1 MTKRSVDMLILH
13 GHVFT
18 MEGSGVGAIDDGAVA
33 IAGDSIVAAGPTPEI
48 LASYESQETIDASRF
63 AVLPG
68 LVDCHV
74 HSPESLLRGVAQD
87 VPDYME
93 RAMAPF
99 SRALRA
105 LDADLWLAGT
115 RLNVLEALK
124 AGTTTTMDYTTPYP
138 GWAAFYERVGLR
150 ARLTPTI
157 NGLAPGAMSRAH
169 GKPYEMDDA
178 KGRRMLEAGLAFA
191 NRWDGAADGRLSVM
205 IGPQAPDMLS
215 RELLLEIKQ
224 IADQRNMMIHMHVA
238 QGDREIAQMQARY
251 GVRSIP
257 FLEELGY
264 LDERLFAVHLTEAT
278 DDEVRTLVKHGV
290 SMGVCS
296 GCIGL
301 LDGIVPPAALFRS
314 EGGVVGLGTDSASSN
329 NAISLFNEMKLTALF
344 NKIQAKRPDVIPA
357 WEALRM
363 ATIEGA
369 RAIGLGDQIGS
380 LEPGKQADLILVD
393 LGQLNLAPTVRA
405 PIRNIVPNL
414 VYAATG
420 HDVDS
425 VIVAG
430 QFLMRNRET
439 LTADEAAIRSDAQ
452 AAAEEISRRVL
463 ADPQH
468 KDLALLDAMRDGK
481 L

>member
-1 MTKRSVDMLILH
+1 MTTQPVDTLIIH
-13 GHVFT
+13 GHLFT

-33 IAGDSIVAAGPTPEI
+33 ISGDTISAVGPTEAI
-48 LASYESQETIDASRF
+48 LASCDAAEIVDATRF

-99 SRALRA
+99 SRALTE
-105 LDADLWLAGT
+105 DLWLAGT

-124 AGTTTTMDYTTPYP
+124 AGTTTTMDYTSPYP
-138 GWAAFYERVGLR
+138 GWAAFYEHVGMR

-178 KGRRMLEAGLAFA
+178 KGRRMLEAALAFA
-191 NRWDGAADGRLSVM
+191 DTWDGAADGRISVM
-205 IGPQAPDMLS
+205 MGPQAPDMLS
-215 RELLLEIKQ
+215 RELLSEIKQ
-224 IADQRNMMIHMHVA
+224 IADRRNMMIHMHVA
-238 QGDREIAQMQARY
+238 QGDREIDQMEARY

-264 LDERLFAVHLTEAT
+264 LDEQLYAVHLTEAT
-278 DDEVRTLVKHGV
+278 DDEVCTLVQHGV
-290 SMGVCS
+290 SMGICS

-314 EGGVVGLGTDSASSN
+314 EGGMVGLGTDSASSN
-329 NAISLFNEMKLTALF
+329 NGINLFNEMKLTALF
-344 NKIQAKRPDVIPA
+344 NKIQTKRPDVIPA

-369 RAIGLGDQIGS
+369 CAIGLGDQIGS
-380 LEPGKQADLILVD
+380 LEPEKQADLILVD
-393 LGQLNLAPTVRA
+393 LDQLNLSPVVRS
-405 PIRNIVPNL
+405 PICNIVPNL

-425 VIVAG
+425 VMVAG
-430 QFLMRNRET
+430 QFLMRGREI
-439 LTADEAAIRSDAQ
+439 LTADESSIRSDAQ
-452 AAAEEISRRVL
+452 AAAAEISRRVL

-468 KDLALLDAMRDGK
+468 EGLTLLGAMRDGK

>member
-1 MTKRSVDMLILH
+1 MTVQQIDTLIAH
-13 GHVFT
+13 GNVFS
-18 MEGSGVGAIDDGAVA
+18 MAGSGVGAVEDGAVA
-33 IAGDSIVAAGPTPEI
+33 ICGDTIVAVGPTEEI
-48 LASYESQETIDASRF
+48 SAQYDAAEVIDATRF

-68 LVDCHV
+68 LVDGHV

-93 RAMAPF
+93 RAMAPY
-99 SRALRA
+99 SKALTEE
-105 LDADLWLAGT
+105 LKLAGT

-124 AGTTTTMDYTTPYP
+124 AGTTTSMDYTAPYP
-138 GWAAFYERVGLR
+138 GWAAFYESVGVR
-150 ARLTPTI
+150 ARLTATI

-178 KGRRMLEAGLAFA
+178 KGLRMLGAALVFAEA
-191 NRWDGAADGRLSVM
+191 WDGAADGRITVM
-205 IGPQAPDMLS
+205 MGPQAPDMLS
-215 RELLLEIKQ
+215 RELLLEVREQ
-224 IADQRNMMIHMHVA
+224 ADRRGMMIHMHVA
-238 QGDREIAQMQARY
+238 QGDREIHQMEARY

-264 LDERLFAVHLTEAT
+264 LDERLYAVHLTEAT
-278 DDEVRTLVKHGV
+278 DDEVRTLVRHGV

-301 LDGIVPPAALFRS
+301 LDGIVPPAALFAS
-314 EGGVVGLGTDSASSN
+314 EGGQVALGTDSASSN
-329 NAISLFNEMKLTALF
+329 NCINLFNEMKLTALF

-357 WEALRM
+357 WQALRM

-380 LEPGKQADLILVD
+380 LEPDKQADVILVD
-393 LGQLNLAPTVRA
+393 LDQLNLTPVVHL

-414 VYAATG
+414 VYSATG
-420 HDVDS
+420 HEVDT
-425 VIVAG
+425 VMVAG
-430 QFLMRNRET
+430 RFVMRGREI
-439 LTADEAAIRSDAQ
+439 LTADESAIRNEAQ
-452 AAAEEISRRVL
+452 EAASEISRRVL
-463 ADPQH
+463 ADPSH
-468 KDLALLDAMRDGK
+468 NKLALLQAMRCGD